1 MNKFQLFFDN
11 VRSNRVFE
19 SIVILVIVFSA
30 VMVGINSYDLDPK
43 LISIILVVDFG
54 ITLFFLIELT
64 VRFLGESN
72 KREFFKS
79 GWNIFDTMIVS
90 ISLIPIDESELVFL
104 GRLIR
109 IFRVLRMISIIP
121 ELRLLVNSL
130 LRALPQLGYVALLM
144 FIIFYIYAAIGNSL
158 FQEIDP
164 TLWGNIAISLLTLF
178 RVMTFED
185 WTDVMYA
192 TQAVYWWSWVY
203 YLSFIFL
210 TAFAFLNMIIGI
222 VVKVL
227 EEEHRAE
234 EAAAK
239 ESEFGGPEPTLYGIK
254 QQLDELRD
262 LLNKKIVS

>member
-30 VMVGINSYDLDPK
+30 VMVGINSYDLDPR

-130 LRALPQLGYVALLM
+130 LRALPQLGYVAL
-144 FIIFYIYAAIGNSL
+144 
-158 FQEIDP
+158 
-164 TLWGNIAISLLTLF
+164 
-178 RVMTFED
+178 
-185 WTDVMYA
+185 
-192 TQAVYWWSWVY
+192 
-203 YLSFIFL
+203 
-210 TAFAFLNMIIGI
+210 
-222 VVKVL
+222 
-227 EEEHRAE
+227 
-234 EAAAK
+234 
-239 ESEFGGPEPTLYGIK
+239 
-254 QQLDELRD
+254 
-262 LLNKKIVS
+262 